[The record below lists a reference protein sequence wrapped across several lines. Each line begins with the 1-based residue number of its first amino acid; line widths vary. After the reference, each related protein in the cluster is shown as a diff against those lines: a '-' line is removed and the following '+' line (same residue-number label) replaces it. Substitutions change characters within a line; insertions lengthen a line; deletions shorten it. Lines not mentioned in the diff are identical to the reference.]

1 MTKAPPSFKIILRSH
16 ALSLVLKYRLIKA
29 RARLELLL
37 DFGAELRLVL
47 LLVFNSLY
55 VGLVSCVFILLFGGG
70 GGPIFRPLASNPG
83 HIWG

>member
-29 RARLELLL
+29 RAWLEFLP
-37 DFGAELRLVL
+37 DFGVELRLVP
-47 LLVFNSLY
+47 LLVFIY